1 LTRYAR
7 SDKFPL
13 VPITLKTA
21 RKIKG
26 ITQDELSALSGVP
39 QSTIAKIEKGRT
51 RDLTWTT
58 ASRLAA
64 ALGVEPSEIFAM
76 PAPRTQEATR

>member
-1 LTRYAR
+1 M
-7 SDKFPL
+7 
-13 VPITLKTA
+13 PIPLKTA

-26 ITQDELSALSGVP
+26 ITQQELSSLSGVP
-39 QSTIAKIEKGRT
+39 QQTISKIEKGRT

-64 ALGVEPSEIFAM
+64 ALGVDPSEIFAM
-76 PAPRTQEATR
+76 PAPRPSQEAAR

>member
-1 LTRYAR
+1 
-7 SDKFPL
+7 

-26 ITQDELSALSGVP
+26 LTQQELADLSGVKQP
-39 QSTIAKIEKGRT
+39 VISRLEKGRT

-64 ALGVEPSEIFAM
+64 ALGVEPSELFAV
-76 PAPRTQEATR
+76 PAPRKPSTEVTR